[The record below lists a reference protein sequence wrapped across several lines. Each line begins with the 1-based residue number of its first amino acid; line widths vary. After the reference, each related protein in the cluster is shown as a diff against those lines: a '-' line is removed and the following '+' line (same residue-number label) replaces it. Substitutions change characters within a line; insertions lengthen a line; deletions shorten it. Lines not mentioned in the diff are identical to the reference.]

1 MTRNIKF
8 TIPPRDEDHPDD
20 APASVPLSEPSR
32 RTSRTGLGGTA
43 GVRLGFLCLLLV
55 MVLLA
60 MNHASKPQSWNW
72 LFQFDQVDLPNNAAG
87 SPVDTPPTTQST
99 KPAEL
104 ASDPSKATTAA
115 SSKGALAANMERQ
128 FWRDLLQQMDGQ
140 QQVRLFNLI
149 KATTAQTD
157 LPSGST
163 AAVRPVI
170 NRIMAF
176 HKKFITREAN
186 DPKKLAAFEKV
197 WSESWLPAIEAV
209 IANRPNKE
217 LMNAEVQQLK
227 PLLNQVA
234 ETLIQDKTPIER
246 GREAYAWFAAWSQ
259 VFDQPMAQDDA
270 VTATVTQ
277 LISQPD
283 AWRGENIRI
292 NGTALRVERV
302 SASYNALGIESY
314 YVVWIKPDHPSIY
327 PFCVYTL
334 VAPESL
340 MGEPNETMR
349 EVNQAVTTTARFFKN
364 RLFNASQE
372 KGDEAAFAPVL
383 LTAMV
388 ESVAD
393 PNATTSTES
402 SLPKA
407 SVIIFAISMICVVAL
422 LIALYVYRTTRTTAR
437 AAPRKNSL
445 EAGFQSL
452 QKDGRVET
460 TPEKLQRLSQEMAD
474 PPSDSGDSA

>member
-157 LPSGST
+157 LPSGS
-163 AAVRPVI
+163 
-170 NRIMAF
+170 
-176 HKKFITREAN
+176 
-186 DPKKLAAFEKV
+186 
-197 WSESWLPAIEAV
+197 
-209 IANRPNKE
+209 
-217 LMNAEVQQLK
+217 
-227 PLLNQVA
+227 
-234 ETLIQDKTPIER
+234 
-246 GREAYAWFAAWSQ
+246 
-259 VFDQPMAQDDA
+259 
-270 VTATVTQ
+270 
-277 LISQPD
+277 
-283 AWRGENIRI
+283 
-292 NGTALRVERV
+292 
-302 SASYNALGIESY
+302 
-314 YVVWIKPDHPSIY
+314 
-327 PFCVYTL
+327 
-334 VAPESL
+334 
-340 MGEPNETMR
+340 
-349 EVNQAVTTTARFFKN
+349 
-364 RLFNASQE
+364 
-372 KGDEAAFAPVL
+372 
-383 LTAMV
+383 
-388 ESVAD
+388 
-393 PNATTSTES
+393 
-402 SLPKA
+402 
-407 SVIIFAISMICVVAL
+407 
-422 LIALYVYRTTRTTAR
+422 
-437 AAPRKNSL
+437 
-445 EAGFQSL
+445 
-452 QKDGRVET
+452 
-460 TPEKLQRLSQEMAD
+460 
-474 PPSDSGDSA
+474 